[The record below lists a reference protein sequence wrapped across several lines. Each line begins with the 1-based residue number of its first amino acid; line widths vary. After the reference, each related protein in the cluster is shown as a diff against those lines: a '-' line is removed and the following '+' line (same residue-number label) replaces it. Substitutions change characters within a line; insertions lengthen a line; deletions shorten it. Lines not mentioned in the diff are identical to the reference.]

1 MRLAAWILTALALI
15 LLTPASALA
24 GGRRTHVVA
33 KGQTLGMIAHR
44 YHVSIAAICHANG
57 LRRRDPIRPKQ
68 KLIIPSP
75 DDDDGSKAARAR
87 RAHEAREA
95 HEGHSAK
102 LPHSSGLHVLDV
114 PGAPP
119 AYYYT
124 PIGRGRL
131 GLRPVIMYLHGRG
144 GHPASDCQR
153 WAPVARRLGWLV
165 CPSGQEDRGNGAR
178 GWNNNWAAGHN
189 VVMATL
195 DALRKKYGHRVQ
207 LYGNTL
213 IGFSEGAYVAMNVGV
228 REPRAFNRWL
238 ILAADSDYWGAAG
251 LEALQHGRH
260 RLRRVYLIT
269 GQHDGVAESTLQVRQ
284 WLRKAGVPVH
294 ISRPKDM
301 GHEVELERK
310 RPMYR
315 AALVWL
321 ARGSAHPRHR
331 VAKHSK
337 HHKGRHR

>member
-1 MRLAAWILTALALI
+1 MRLAGWILTALALL
-15 LLTPASALA
+15 LLTPAPAEA
-24 GGRRTHVVA
+24 QGQRTHIVA

-44 YHVSIAAICHANG
+44 YNVSIAALCHANG
-57 LRRRDPIRPKQ
+57 IRRRDPIHPKQ
-68 KLIIPSP
+68 KLVIPST
-75 DDDDGSKAARAR
+75 DDDDGNAHAAHHSHAALP
-87 RAHEAREA
+87 AHS
-95 HEGHSAK
+95 H
-102 LPHSSGLHVLDV
+102 GLRVLDV

-131 GLRPVIMYLHGRG
+131 SLRPVIMYLHGRG
-144 GHPASDCQR
+144 GHPADDCKR

-178 GWNNNWAAGHN
+178 GWDNNWVAGHN
-189 VVMATL
+189 IVMATL
-195 DALRKKYGHRVQ
+195 HALRKKYGHRVQ

-260 RLRRVYLIT
+260 RVRRVYLIT
-269 GQHDGVAESTLQVRQ
+269 GMQDGTADSTLQVKD

-294 ISRPKDM
+294 VTRPKDM
-301 GHEVELERK
+301 GHEVELETK
-310 RPMYR
+310 RRLYR

-321 ARGSAHPRHR
+321 ARGNVHRHHR
-331 VAKHSK
+331 VAKREER
-337 HHKGRHR
+337 HKGRRR

>member
-1 MRLAAWILTALALI
+1 MRLAAWILTAFALVM
-15 LLTPASALA
+15 LVPARAAA
-24 GGRRTHVVA
+24 GEQRTHVVA

-44 YHVSIAAICHANG
+44 YHVSIAAICRANG
-57 LRRRDPIRPKQ
+57 IRRRAPIHPKQ
-68 KLIIPSP
+68 KLIIPAP
-75 DDDDGSKAARAR
+75 GDDGSKAAESQHTDHTQPHQADHH
-87 RAHEAREA
+87 AAPH
-95 HEGHSAK
+95 GH
-102 LPHSSGLHVLDV
+102 GLRVLDV

-144 GHPASDCQR
+144 GHPASDCKR

-178 GWNNNWAAGHN
+178 GWANNWAAGHN
-189 VVMATL
+189 IVMATL
-195 DALRKKYGHRVQ
+195 NALRKKYGHRVQ

-251 LEALQHGRH
+251 LEALQKGRH
-260 RLRRVYLIT
+260 RVRRVYLIT
-269 GQHDGVAESTLQVRQ
+269 GKQDGVADSTVQVKD

-294 ISRPKDM
+294 ISRPKHM
-301 GHEVELERK
+301 GHEVELEKK

-321 ARGSAHPRHR
+321 ARGDVHQRHR
-331 VAKHSK
+331 VAKHLK
-337 HHKGRHR
+337 HHARRRR

>member
-1 MRLAAWILTALALI
+1 MRPAAWILTVLALI
-15 LLTPASALA
+15 LLTPASAVA
-24 GGRRTHVVA
+24 SGQRTHVVA

-57 LRRRDPIRPKQ
+57 IHRTDPIRPHQ
-68 KLIIPSP
+68 KLVIPS
-75 DDDDGSKAARAR
+75 DDDGGSGAAHTASAAHTTPR
-87 RAHEAREA
+87 RH
-95 HEGHSAK
+95 
-102 LPHSSGLHVLDV
+102 LPHSHGLKVLDV

-131 GLRPVIMYLHGRG
+131 SLRPVLMYLHGRG

-165 CPSGQEDRGNGAR
+165 CPSGPENRGGGAR

-195 DALRKKYGHRVQ
+195 HALRKKYGHRVQ

-238 ILAADSDYWGAAG
+238 ILAADSDYWGPSG

-269 GQHDGVAESTLQVRQ
+269 GKQDGVAESTLKVRS

-294 ISRPKDM
+294 ISRPKSM

-321 ARGSAHPRHR
+321 ARGSVHRRHR
-331 VAKHSK
+331 VAKRGK